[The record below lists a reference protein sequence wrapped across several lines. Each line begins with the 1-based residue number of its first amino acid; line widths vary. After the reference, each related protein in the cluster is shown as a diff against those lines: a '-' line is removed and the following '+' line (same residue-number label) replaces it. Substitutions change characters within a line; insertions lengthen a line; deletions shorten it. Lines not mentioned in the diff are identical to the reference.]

1 MPIFDGVGSTE
12 TLHVFIGS
20 RLDDRRPGVTGT
32 RAPGYEAKI
41 VDMDVNEVPRGT
53 VGRLAA
59 LRVVR
64 FLKALP
70 KTPTGKIQR
79 FQLKSLR

>member
-1 MPIFDGVGSTE
+1 MPILDGVGSTE

-32 RAPGYEAKI
+32 PAPGYEAKI
-41 VDMDVNEVPRGT
+41 VDMDVNEKPRGT
-53 VGRLAA
+53 VGHMAGTSRGA
-59 LRVVR
+59 LSGGV
-64 FLKALP
+64 AEDQ
-70 KTPTGKIQR
+70 TGKIQR